1 MQMLVIN
8 DLLGVALVMIRR
20 HCSSSVMARLT
31 ITKLDHRSI
40 ELADHTHMVDH
51 HQPTRDEAIALTGWS
66 YPRIKR
72 AISTA
77 RLLGVQIVSVRAHG
91 GAPYYRLE
99 DSGPLDPAALRRLYK
114 KAWL

>member
-1 MQMLVIN
+1 MSVL
-8 DLLGVALVMIRR
+8 DLLRLIR
-20 HCSSSVMARLT
+20 V
-31 ITKLDHRSI
+31 
-40 ELADHTHMVDH
+40 VDH
-51 HQPTRDEAIALTGWS
+51 HQPTRDEAITLTGWS

-77 RLLGVQIVSVRAHG
+77 RLLGVQVVAVRAHG